1 MKATYL
7 EIMESALRAYP
18 RAHIE
23 AYFSRVKSEGL
34 TEHGFPRLTAN
45 IGILMAHGKRRD
57 LMELFLEM
65 MDFCCREMPNRK
77 CANDFSIKEII
88 LALLEIEK
96 AGLVDAARCQQWRR
110 DLATA
115 NAMETYN
122 CIAPAPNVRIGN
134 WAAYAAASE
143 FMRGYIG
150 LTDPTDF
157 LNLQVPSQLL
167 SFDENGMYRDPHE
180 PMLYDLATRC
190 QLAVLLHFGYSGPLA
205 DELDGYL
212 RKAGLLTLKMQSVT
226 GEIPFGGRS
235 NQFLFNEAYLA
246 AVCEFEAARYAREGD
261 KELASQFKT
270 AADLAAQ
277 VILRWIG
284 VCEGQR
290 HVKNRYPL
298 DSSFGCEGYGY
309 FDKYMITLAS
319 FSYLAYLY
327 ADDDIP
333 CGVCPA
339 MRGGYTARTS
349 DYSHKFFAAC
359 GGYQLEI
366 DWNADPHYDGTGL
379 GRVHYAGAPSALAL
393 SVPFTQEPVYT
404 IDRPNLRPLSLCG
417 GVKTEKGWRLAC
429 EENSLRDI
437 RVTEETERRVA
448 FTVTWDVNGR
458 VLTEEYAVTADGVD
472 VTVRGAGEICY
483 ALPAFAFDGKEHPA
497 RHADAQTLTV
507 DYRGWRYTANT
518 DGALIDSGEEYQNR
532 NGCYQL
538 YLAAGREQLKLH
550 LALHQA
556 E

>member
-1 MKATYL
+1 MKETYL

-18 RAHIE
+18 RAHIQ
-23 AYFSRVKSEGL
+23 AYFDRVKAEGL

-45 IGILMAHGKRRD
+45 IGILMAHGKRQD
-57 LMELFLEM
+57 LMDLFLEM

-77 CANDFSIKEII
+77 CANDFSIKEIV

-96 AGLVDAARCQQWRR
+96 AGLVDAERCRRWRA

-115 NAMETYN
+115 KAMETYN

-190 QLAVLLHFGYSGPLA
+190 QLAVLLHFGYTGPLA

-246 AVCEFEAARYAREGD
+246 AVFEFEAARYAREGD
-261 KELASQFKT
+261 GALASQFKT
-270 AADLAAQ
+270 AANLATQAM
-277 VILRWIG
+277 LRWIG

-290 HVKNRYPL
+290 HVKNRYPQ

-319 FSYLAYLY
+319 FCYLAYLY
-327 ADDDIP
+327 ADDAIP

-349 DYSHKFFAAC
+349 DYFHKFFAAC

-366 DWNADPHYDGTGL
+366 DQNADPHYDGTGL
-379 GRVHYAGAPSALAL
+379 GRVHYAGAPSAIAL
-393 SVPFTQEPVYT
+393 SVPFAQEPVYT
-404 IDRPNLRPLSLCG
+404 LDRPNPRSLSLCCG
-417 GVKTEKGWRLAC
+417 IKGENGWKLAC
-429 EENSLRDI
+429 EENALQEI
-437 RVTEETERRVA
+437 RVTEENEQRVT
-448 FTVTWDVNGR
+448 FVVTWALDEQK
-458 VLTEEYAVTADGVD
+458 LEEEYAVTAAGVD
-472 VTVRGAGEICY
+472 VTVRGTGEICY
-483 ALPAFAFDGKEHPA
+483 AIPAFAFDGKEHTA
-497 RHADAQTLTV
+497 CHATENALTV
-507 DYRGWRYTANT
+507 AYRGWRYTAQT
-518 DGALIDSGEEYQNR
+518 DGTLEDTAEEYQNR
-532 NGCYQL
+532 NGCYRL
-538 YLAAGREQLKLH
+538 YLAQGRDQLKVH
-550 LALHQA
+550 LAINQA